1 MQRIFKQNLELNK
14 GGSKMLNS
22 LGLIGIIIFF
32 AILYYVIRV
41 AVEHGVFNALKRYD
55 KYKENNTYNE
65 E

>member
-1 MQRIFKQNLELNK
+1 
-14 GGSKMLNS
+14 MLNY
-22 LGLIGIIIFF
+22 LGVIGIIIFF
-32 AILYYVIRV
+32 TILYYVIRV